1 MPIQPIGHDALFL
14 LLFQL
19 GLLLA
24 AARLGGELARRL
36 ALPTV
41 VGELIG
47 GIALGPSVFGL
58 LFPEVR
64 DAVFPVSQQ
73 QADLLGVVTW
83 LGVIFL
89 LLTTG
94 LETDLALVRRQGS
107 KAVSVSIGGIGVTFA
122 SGIGLGYWLPE
133 TMVGAQG
140 GRLVFVLFVATAMSI
155 SAIPVIARVLMEMK
169 IVRRDIGQR
178 ILASG
183 MIDDTVGWLLL
194 SVVAGMASKGV
205 IDYAQALQSVTALGA
220 LLLVALTV
228 GRKAVAWS
236 VRWVDDHSAGQ
247 DGLTSFIVI
256 LVLLSSALTVKL
268 GLEAVLGAFLLGIVL
283 REAPRFRPEAS
294 HAIEEIT
301 RLVFAPIFFASA
313 GLRVSA
319 EVFTDAATLPWALTV
334 LGVACAGKFVGAF
347 LGARAAKLGGWE
359 ALAMGAGLNARGAM
373 EIIVATIGLSL
384 GVIAESMYSIIVMV
398 AVVTSL
404 MAPPLLRVILSRVE
418 MSPEEAA
425 RLQREERDSAS
436 FWAGLRRVLLPTR
449 GGANIFLAA
458 HVLRN
463 ALASSPVEV
472 SVVSLQPVWNWRR
485 FWRVRRGVDVAA
497 QAVQA
502 ASGALAPLAVR
513 QRISR
518 IGKRSVTDEL
528 LGLAREHDLVVIG
541 SSQEADQRWA
551 PLPFAETQQFTFS
564 KVTDDILQGLRVPA
578 LVVSAPGGDQIK
590 TEAAAAPD
598 LRRILVP
605 TTGTLANRVVAD
617 LGQRLA
623 QNSGADCTFLFV
635 DHADEAVGAEEVGVV
650 HPLIGNELAMLAP
663 TASLATVR
671 AQRAGDAIVDYARQH
686 GYDLI
691 LLGATLRPG
700 TRRAYLGRNVEYVL
714 HNAHCPV
721 GVLVTR

>member
-14 LLFQL
+14 LLLQL

-24 AARLGGELARRL
+24 VARVGGEIARRL
-36 ALPTV
+36 GLPTV
-41 VGELIG
+41 VGELVG
-47 GIALGPSVFGL
+47 GIALGPSGLGL
-58 LFPEVR
+58 LFPELR

-73 QADLLGVVTW
+73 QSDLLAVVTW

-89 LLTTG
+89 LLSTG
-94 LETDLALVRRQGS
+94 LETDLALVRRQGRN
-107 KAVSVSIGGIGVTFA
+107 AVSVSLGGIAVTFA
-122 SGIGLGYWLPE
+122 SGVALGYWLPDA
-133 TMVGAQG
+133 MVGAQG
-140 GRLVFVLFVATAMSI
+140 GRFVFVLFVATAMSI

-183 MIDDTVGWLLL
+183 MIDDTMGWLLL
-194 SVVAGMASKGV
+194 SVVAGLAAEGA
-205 IDYAQALQSVTALGA
+205 INYAQALQSVAALGA
-220 LLLVALTV
+220 LLVLVFTV
-228 GRKAVAWS
+228 GRKLVAWL

-247 DGLTSFIVI
+247 DGLTSLIVV
-256 LVLLSSALTVKL
+256 LVLVSSALTVKL

-313 GLRVSA
+313 GLKVSA
-319 EVFTDAATLPWALTV
+319 DVFTDPATLPWALSV

-347 LGARAAKLGGWE
+347 LGARAAKLGSWE

-398 AVVTSL
+398 AVTTSL
-404 MAPPLLRVILSRVE
+404 MAPPLLRVILRRVE
-418 MSPEEAA
+418 MTPEEAE

-463 ALASSPVEV
+463 ALATNPVEV
-472 SVVSLQPVWNWRR
+472 TVVSLQPVWNWRR

-502 ASGALAPLAVR
+502 ASHALLPLAVR

-518 IGKRSVTDEL
+518 LGKRSVTDEL

-541 SSQEADQRWA
+541 ASQGDA
-551 PLPFAETQQFTFS
+551 PENAQFTFS

-578 LVVSAPGGDQIK
+578 LVVSAPGGDRIQ
-590 TEAAAAPD
+590 TEAAAGPA
-598 LRRILVP
+598 LRKILVA
-605 TTGTLANRVVAD
+605 TTGTMSNRVVAD
-617 LGQRLA
+617 LGQRVA
-623 QNSGADCTFLFV
+623 ENSGAECTFLFV
-635 DHADEAVGAEEVGVV
+635 HHADEPVEAAAGVV
-650 HPLIGNELAMLAP
+650 HPFVAGAP
-663 TASLATVR
+663 SLLSSAASLATVR
-671 AQRAGDAIVDYARQH
+671 AQRAGDAIVEYARRH
-686 GYDLI
+686 ACDLI

-714 HNAHCPV
+714 RNAVCPV